1 MQRNILKIALVCS
14 IALLLASNLIQP
26 IYAVENIA
34 ESTTDTDAQ
43 NSNALELHETYYVN
57 AQNGLRMRS
66 APSKDSDV
74 VTLLP
79 YGADVTVIGTSNSGW
94 YEIEYLNESGYV
106 AANYITK
113 SDDTDSDI
121 DDNTIETD
129 ESVSST
135 ALSSEGIQTT
145 LGVTP
150 IIFALIAAIII
161 MILLAILTA
170 YSFLKKDK
178 ASYDNE
184 YGEND
189 NEDDSNDD
197 YDYDD
202 DYNDYNENEN
212 NEYICDEEY
221 DDEEYYDDEE

>member
-14 IALLLASNLIQP
+14 MAFLLASNPIQP

-57 AQNGLRMRS
+57 AQNGLRMRN
-66 APSKDSDV
+66 APSKDSEV
-74 VTLLP
+74 VTILP
-79 YGADVTVIGTSNSGW
+79 YGAEVTVTGTSNSGW
-94 YEIEYLNESGYV
+94 YEIEYLNDSGYV
-106 AANYITK
+106 AAKYLTK

-129 ESVSST
+129 ESGSST

-150 IIFALIAAIII
+150 IIFALIVAIII
-161 MILLAILTA
+161 MILLAIFTA
-170 YSFLKKDK
+170 YSFLKKEK
-178 ASYDNE
+178 AGFDNE
-184 YGEND
+184 YDESD
-189 NEDDSNDD
+189 DDYDSNDD
-197 YDYDD
+197 YGD
-202 DYNDYNENEN
+202 DYNDYNEQEN
-212 NEYICDEEY
+212 NEYISDEEY
-221 DDEEYYDDEE
+221 DDDEYYDDEE